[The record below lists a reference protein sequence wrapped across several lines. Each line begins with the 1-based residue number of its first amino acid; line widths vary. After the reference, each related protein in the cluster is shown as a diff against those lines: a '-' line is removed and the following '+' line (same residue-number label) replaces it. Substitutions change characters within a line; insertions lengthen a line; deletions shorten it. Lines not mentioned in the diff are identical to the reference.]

1 MDAVGSLL
9 QNLGNAVA
17 GLIEGMFRA
26 FGAAVQ
32 AVFGAFQSIL
42 PGLWLPLV
50 AFVVAIVVFWQLIK
64 R

>member
-1 MDAVGSLL
+1 MDAIGGLL
-9 QNLGNAVA
+9 QNLGQAIA
-17 GLIEGMFRA
+17 GLIEGVVRA

-42 PGLWLPLV
+42 PGILLPVV
-50 AFVVAIVVFWQLIK
+50 AFVVAVVVFWQLIK